1 MTMKATINRKQL
13 VDALRACK
21 LIVPNKFTLP
31 VLGNVLLRVKD
42 RQLTVAATNLDQ
54 SIIRSMCVSG
64 SSEEGAVTLPLK
76 LLRAFA
82 SNTKGSTIAIDAG
95 KDRAVVMD
103 ADNGLSVPI
112 AGIPF
117 EEFPSIPDAAN
128 HVVAM
133 DAAAMHRILNKASF
147 AASDE
152 EKRYVLCGTFLKMA
166 GQDAEW
172 VATNGR
178 HMVCAKTKMD
188 QNVDPERGWIIPN
201 AATKCLI
208 NLLKESNSMQVE
220 LSHIPA
226 TPGCS
231 IEYVKA
237 AIYSDEFTT
246 WFVTKLIDGQY
257 PNYKVVIPSEFKF
270 AVDVGLDW
278 LVSTLDMAMKIIKDD
293 KETHAKLAID
303 ANGMTITIRYNTDD
317 AAEIG
322 KNAVEIN
329 RLDGPDSVCLPFS
342 ICFNAKFMLDAA
354 RRMSGRQGMVKF
366 LLIDGEE
373 PVPITIVDDE
383 HFYIL
388 MPVRRA

>member
-1 MTMKATINRKQL
+1 MKATVNRKQL
-13 VDALRACK
+13 IAALQAAK
-21 LIVPNKFTLP
+21 LVVPTKFTLP
-31 VLGNVLLRVKD
+31 VLGNVMLRAHD
-42 RQLTVAATNLDQ
+42 GQLTISATNLEQ
-54 SIIRSMCVSG
+54 FIVRTIEG
-64 SSEEGAVTLPLK
+64 SKAGSKEAGAITLPLK
-76 LLRAFA
+76 MLSAMVSSMKSAEVTIEAEKDKAKITDWESGLAFPL
-82 SNTKGSTIAIDAG
+82 AG
-95 KDRAVVMD
+95 LPA
-103 ADNGLSVPI
+103 
-112 AGIPF
+112 
-117 EEFPSIPDAAN
+117 EEFPPEPGVGQCIVSSMSSAE
-128 HVVAM
+128 M
-133 DAAAMHRILNKASF
+133 LRILNKVSF

-172 VATNGR
+172 VATNGM

-270 AVDVGLDW
+270 SVDVGLDW
-278 LVSTLDMAMKIIKDD
+278 LISTLGMAVKIVKDD
-293 KETHAKLAID
+293 DKPHVKLAID
-303 ANGMTITIRYNTDD
+303 TNGMSITIRYGTDN
-317 AAEIG
+317 AAKFG
-322 KNAVEIN
+322 KKDVKIDRMN
-329 RLDGPDSVCLPFS
+329 PDDVCLPFA
-342 ICFNAKFMLDAA
+342 ICFNARFMLDAVS
-354 RRMSGRQGMVKF
+354 RMEGRNGTVKF
-366 LLIDGEE
+366 MLKDGSD
-373 PVPITIVDDE
+373 PLVIVDAE
-383 HFYIL
+383 HFYVL
-388 MPVRRA
+388 MPVREV